1 MIETEVF
8 KELNIFGP
16 NGEPTP
22 DLIGDAPPQ
31 EQEREPKC
39 CGLFRSSRPR
49 SRVCFYIEH
58 LITIYF
64 VSIATIYFFGQKR
77 MSDKSD

>member
-16 NGEPTP
+16 NGAPTP
-22 DLIGDAPPQ
+22 DLIGDAPPE

-39 CGLFRSSRPR
+39 CGMFRKSRPR
-49 SRVCFYIEH
+49 SKV
-58 LITIYF
+58 
-64 VSIATIYFFGQKR
+64 
-77 MSDKSD
+77 

>member
-16 NGEPTP
+16 NGAPTP
-22 DLIGDAPPQ
+22 DLIGDAPPE

-39 CGLFRSSRPR
+39 CGLLRSSRPR
-49 SRVCFYIEH
+49 SRVCLH
-58 LITIYF
+58 LPN
-64 VSIATIYFFGQKR
+64 FFISFFQYLLIPL
-77 MSDKSD
+77 DFI